1 MKRQFWTA
9 FSLTLAVYL
18 LGIAVAVWVIDPPEA
33 PAAEPVREAVQYSP
47 DPEEDLILLG
57 VVEGEEPAALLLG
70 FFPAQERIAV
80 LALTG
85 EEVPAG
91 EVSELRAALEER
103 YSLTVDAFLSGEPEA
118 WRELVRGMGAATLTL
133 STDST
138 VSLDGEEVILRAG
151 RQRLDSRLSM
161 ALIQSG
167 SSHTGELAADWCRV
181 FCRSAEELGAE
192 ELFARLS
199 GGFDTDLSYARIA
212 RHLQGLGWLGSREA
226 PAEAADASDPAG
238 TAALFAR
245 STGTDEADL
254 SISDKSRR

>member
-1 MKRQFWTA
+1 MKRRFWTA

-18 LGIAVAVWVIDPPEA
+18 LGIAAAVWVIDPPEA

-57 VVEGEEPAALLLG
+57 VVEGEEPTVLLMG
-70 FFPAQERIAV
+70 FFPVQERIAV

-85 EEVPAG
+85 EEVPVQG
-91 EVSELRAALEER
+91 ISGLRTELEAE
-103 YSLTVDAFLSGEPEA
+103 YGLTVDAWLSGEPEA
-118 WRELVRGMGAATLTL
+118 WRELVQGMGAATLTL

-167 SSHTGELAADWCRV
+167 SSHTGELTADWCRV

-192 ELFARLS
+192 ELFTRLS
-199 GGFDTDLSYARIA
+199 GGFDTSLSYAAIA

-226 PAEAADASDPAG
+226 PAEAASVSDPAG
-238 TAALFAR
+238 ITALFAR
-245 STGTDEADL
+245 SAETDSADL
-254 SISDKSRR
+254 SISDKSLR